1 MNLVVLDGYTL
12 NPGDLSWEAFPA
24 ELKCQIFDRTAP
36 DELYDRA
43 KNADILLTNK
53 TRLNESVLRS
63 LPLLKYIG
71 VLATGYDVVDVHQAR
86 RQGIDVTNIP
96 AYGTSSVAQHVFALL
111 LELCTHVGHHAGE
124 VRNGAWNHSQDWSF
138 SRTPLVELHG
148 KTLGIIGYGRIG
160 QSVAHIGQAFG
171 MDVMV
176 TSSRRP
182 AGEIAGVRWATAD
195 EVFSEADVISL
206 HCPLNASTKGIVRA
220 ERIACMKPEAFLI
233 NTSRGGL
240 IVEGDLAEALNSGRI
255 AGAAVDVISTEP
267 PREPNPLLEAKNC
280 IVTPHI
286 AWATK
291 EARSRLMVTAVNN
304 LNAWLSG
311 NPKNVVNHF

>member
-12 NPGDLSWEAFPA
+12 NPGDLSWKIFPPQ
-24 ELKCQIFDRTAP
+24 LNCQIYDRTAP

-53 TRLNESVLRS
+53 TRLNESALQS

-86 RQGIDVTNIP
+86 RQHIDVTNIP

-111 LELCTHVGHHAGE
+111 LELCTQVGHHANT
-124 VRNGAWNHSQDWSF
+124 VRNGAWNRSPDWSF
-138 SRTPLVELHG
+138 SQTPLVELHG
-148 KTLGIIGYGRIG
+148 KTFGIVGYGRIG
-160 QSVAHIGQAFG
+160 QSVALIAQAFG
-171 MDVMV
+171 MDVIV

-182 AGEIAGVRWATAD
+182 ASDIACVRWASVD
-195 EVFSEADVISL
+195 EVFSDADVVSL
-206 HCPLNASTKGIVRA
+206 HCPLNASTKGMVRT
-220 ERIACMKPEAFLI
+220 ERIARMKREAFLI

-240 IVEGDLAEALNSGRI
+240 IIEEDLAEALNSGRI

-267 PREPNPLLEAKNC
+267 PREPNPLLAAKNC

-291 EARSRLMVTAVNN
+291 EARSRLMVTAVEN

-311 NPKNVVNHF
+311 NPKNVVNQF